1 MNLYSFKLIK
11 QHFYIFWQPQLTMVT
26 VVAKPVAISRAFSP
40 GHITGIVITPTN
52 KCDYL
57 YAGSTGS
64 GFSIDQGIT
73 TTVEVLKSQIPNYQ
87 ISINSKIEDI
97 NVSKWVVKK
106 YLGLLDRPYHIRIKH
121 ETTIPIGFG
130 LGSSGAGALSLSYAL
145 NDALDTK
152 LTRYEVGQIAHQADI
167 ACKTGLGTVIA
178 EFSGGFEIRDTIGA
192 PGIGSI
198 EKIDLKYHKAV
209 VLCMS
214 PLSTKDFLCDH
225 KSLANPLGEKM
236 LTELKISKDVNE
248 FLRMSYIFAHKL
260 GLTEGRCKM
269 PLQQLKSKGIEAGV
283 ALFGETIFT
292 IVPLDKVNYVKRCLS
307 DFKGILIVCN
317 IDNTG
322 ARVL

>member
-152 LTRYEVGQIAHQADI
+152 LTRYEVGQIAHYADI

-178 EFSGGFEIRDTIGA
+178 EFSGGFEIRTGIGA
-192 PGIGSI
+192 PGVGFI
-198 EKIDLKYHKAV
+198 EKINLKDYKAV
-209 VLCMS
+209 ILCIA
-214 PLSTKDFLCDH
+214 PLSTKAFLMNH
-225 KSLANPLGEKM
+225 ITLANPLGEKM
-236 LTELKISKDVNE
+236 LKRLSVSKDIDE
-248 FLRMSYIFAHKL
+248 FLRMSYQFAHCL
-260 GLTEGRCKM
+260 GLTESKCKE
-269 PLQQLKSKGIEAGV
+269 PLEKLKSHGIQAGV

-292 IVPLDKVNYVKRCLS
+292 IAHSDRVNYVKQYLK
-307 DFKGILIVCN
+307 DFKGAL
-317 IDNTG
+317 
-322 ARVL
+322 